1 MAAFVEFI
9 LVWSFSTVDNQET
22 LDMLTERTKAA
33 QLGLGS
39 NYDAQ
44 YLNSFMQR
52 YPRQLLGKGALAATS
67 TTVIEV
73 LKDWSDWMGVGGING
88 NKQKLTQGMAWRL
101 AAIGSIARPTSR
113 LRTYG
118 IWHWP
123 RQRLR

>member
-22 LDMLTERTKAA
+22 LDMLTKLTKAA

-52 YPRQLLGKGALAATS
+52 YPRQLFGKGASGVTS
-67 TTVIEV
+67 TTVIKV
-73 LKDWSDWMGVGGING
+73 LKDWLDWMGVGGIDG
-88 NKQKLTQGMAWRL
+88 HKQKLTHGMAL
-101 AAIGSIARPTSR
+101 AS
-113 LRTYG
+113 
-118 IWHWP
+118 
-123 RQRLR
+123 